1 VEQDSQAVGGTT
13 HTSKRKQGST
23 ACKIAVGR
31 HNGIQDKGINR
42 EELQKEQDV
51 VQQ

>member
-1 VEQDSQAVGGTT
+1 
-13 HTSKRKQGST
+13 
-23 ACKIAVGR
+23 VGR

-42 EELQKEQDV
+42 EEQKKEKDV